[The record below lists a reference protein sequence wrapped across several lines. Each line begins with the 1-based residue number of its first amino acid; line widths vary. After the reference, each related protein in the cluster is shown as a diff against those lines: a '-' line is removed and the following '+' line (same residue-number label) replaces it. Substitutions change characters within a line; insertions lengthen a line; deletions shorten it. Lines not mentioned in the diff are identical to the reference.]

1 MLKVGDFEIH
11 SIVNGTMRLD
21 GGAMFGVVP
30 KVLWQRKCDVDDL
43 NRILLA
49 TRTLLAI
56 NRRAGKVLLTDTG
69 TGSKWPAEE
78 AQRYGI
84 APDPQAM
91 TRALAGLGL
100 SDADVTDVIVTHL
113 HFDHN
118 GGATAWADEA
128 KSSTVLRWPGA
139 RHWMHQRHWTY
150 AHDPTP
156 KDRASFLR
164 RDIEAFESPGALTL
178 VSAGEVRAG
187 MGKTDARRTA
197 ACDAPCQGIEWFVS
211 NGHTRAQL
219 LPIFHGEGGPLL
231 FTGDVIPTAAH
242 LPVAWVMAYDL
253 EPLVTMEEKESIYA
267 RCRGEGLK
275 LAFPHDP
282 HIPGVELEANADKPI
297 IAQTLD
303 L

>member
-11 SIVNGTMRLD
+11 SVVNGTMRLD

-30 KVLWQRKCDVDDL
+30 KVLWQRKQDVDDL

-49 TRTLLAI
+49 TRTLLVI
-56 NRRAGKVLLTDTG
+56 NRRAGRILLVDTG
-69 TGSKWPAEE
+69 TGSKWPIDE

-84 APDPQAM
+84 APDPDAIA
-91 TRALAGLGL
+91 RALHGLGL
-100 SDADVTDVIVTHL
+100 SDAEVTDVIVTHL

-118 GGATAWADEA
+118 GGATAWADDA
-128 KSSTVLRWPGA
+128 KTGTVLRWPGA
-139 RHWMHQRHWTY
+139 RHWMHARHWAY

-164 RDIEAFESPGALTL
+164 RDIEAFETPGALTL
-178 VSAGEVRAG
+178 VRAGESPGVCG
-187 MGKTDARRTA
+187 TG
-197 ACDAPCQGIEWFVS
+197 CDAPCPGIEWFVS

-219 LPIFHGEGGPLL
+219 LPIFHGAGGPLL
-231 FTGDVIPTAAH
+231 FTGDVIPTSAH

-253 EPLVTMEEKESIYA
+253 EPLVTMEEKERIYA

-282 HIPGVELEANADKPI
+282 HIAGVELEASADKPI
-297 IAQTLD
+297 IARTLD